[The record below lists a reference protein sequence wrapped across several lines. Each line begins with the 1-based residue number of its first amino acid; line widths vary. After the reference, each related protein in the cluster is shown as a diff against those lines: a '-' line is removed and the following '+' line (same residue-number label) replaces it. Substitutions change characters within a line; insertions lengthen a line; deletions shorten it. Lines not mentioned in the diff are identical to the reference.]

1 MDVKCAFLNGILE
14 DMIYVEQSP
23 RFVNDKFP
31 DHYYFLDKVVYGL
44 TQAPRAWYA
53 TLTNFLKIA
62 KFKQGSVHPTLFQE
76 KVGDHQIFV
85 QIYVDDI
92 ILGSAD
98 PTLSKEFEDVMKS

>member
-1 MDVKCAFLNGILE
+1 MEVKCAFLNGILVV
-14 DMIYVEQSP
+14 YVEQP
-23 RFVNDKFP
+23 PVFVNDKLP
-31 DHYYFLDKVVYGL
+31 NHCYIIGKVVYGL
-44 TQAPRAWYA
+44 KQAPRAWYA
-53 TLTNFLKIA
+53 MLTNFLKIA